1 MVVPVKK
8 APGVKVG
15 CYKRGREGGERACM
29 LQQEREERGRV
40 AKGEGG
46 ERACMSRERIGAE
59 GKGED
64 RACMSREECCG
75 RRGRKEGVY
84 VAGAG
89 GEGGERA

>member
-1 MVVPVKK
+1 MLRKE
-8 APGVKVG
+8 
-15 CYKRGREGGERACM
+15 REAK
-29 LQQEREERGRV
+29 EREERGRV
-40 AKGEGG
+40 AEGEGG
-46 ERACMSRERIGAE
+46 ERACMSRERSVAE
-59 GKGED
+59 GEGGE

>member
-1 MVVPVKK
+1 MLWDVMGVVCSGYV
-8 APGVKVG
+8 A
-15 CYKRGREGGERACM
+15 GGEWRK
-29 LQQEREERGRV
+29 EREERGRV
-40 AKGEGG
+40 CRRRSVAEGEG
-46 ERACMSRERIGAE
+46 EE
-59 GKGED
+59 